1 VIGVAIGMFIL
12 GLLLRIVYGALIE
25 GQPVVSWRA
34 TLYFMLIINLSYE
47 GFYGTIVPYMFKVGA
62 TTLVGILFVNFFAR
76 RIDVWPG
83 LSTLPPRK

>member
-1 VIGVAIGMFIL
+1 
-12 GLLLRIVYGALIE
+12 
-25 GQPVVSWRA
+25 
-34 TLYFMLIINLSYE
+34 LIINLSYE